1 VIRDPLASDVVLPAA
16 PVGPVAGAGAQH
28 MPGDA
33 PLSDREVEL
42 SSARPASG
50 DALLVAYICAASEVP
65 PRGLG
70 EAPAQGG

>member
-1 VIRDPLASDVVLPAA
+1 VTRDPLVSDVVLPAA
-16 PVGPVAGAGAQH
+16 PVRPVAGAQH

-33 PLSDREVEL
+33 PLSSREVEP

-65 PRGLG
+65 PHGLG
-70 EAPAQGG
+70 EAPAREG

>member
-1 VIRDPLASDVVLPAA
+1 VTRDPLASDVAVPAA
-16 PVGPVAGAGAQH
+16 PVGPVASASAQH
-28 MPGDA
+28 LPGDA
-33 PLSDREVEL
+33 PVSSREVEL

-50 DALLVAYICAASEVP
+50 DALLVAYICAAAPVP